1 MSHVKL
7 LMPSLLVLALAAC
20 AVGPDYRAPN
30 TAAAH
35 LSAADQPG
43 APKAFDRN
51 RFEAA
56 WWRQFDDPVLNQLVA
71 QSLADNRE
79 LRVAFARL
87 KSARAIRDDVSND
100 ALPTVTSRASSDLG
114 KGQIPGQSDHRVNS
128 ERYDL
133 GLDMAWELDLFGR
146 IQRQLEASEA
156 QQDAAEADLQ
166 QLQVSLIAELVD
178 AYGKL
183 RGAQLREKIAV
194 ANLKTQQDSRAITQT
209 LNEAGVGNELDV
221 VRADARL
228 AAVEATVPQLQA
240 EQVRARNRIATLL
253 GQLPDTLSVDLS
265 PAQLPAIAKALPIG
279 DPAELLKRRPD
290 VRSAERQLAA
300 ATANVGVATADLFPR
315 VSLSGFLGF
324 TAARGSQLGS
334 SAAQAWALG
343 PSITWAAFDLGS
355 VKARL
360 RGANA
365 EAEGALASYEQQVLL
380 ALEESEN
387 AFSDYSKRQQRLLA
401 LLRQSEASRKAAELA
416 SIRYREGTVD
426 YLVLL
431 DAERERLS
439 AEDAQ
444 AQAEVELY
452 SGVVAIYKALG
463 GGWQAETVA
472 SAH

>member
-1 MSHVKL
+1 MSHVRL

-20 AVGPDYRAPN
+20 AVGPDYRAPD

-253 GQLPDTLSVDLS
+253 GQRPDTLSVDLS

>member
-1 MSHVKL
+1 MSHVRL

-20 AVGPDYRAPN
+20 AVGPDYRAPD

-178 AYGKL
+178 AYGQL
-183 RGAQLREKIAV
+183 RGAQLREKIAM

-253 GQLPDTLSVDLS
+253 GQRPDTLSVDLS

-431 DAERERLS
+431 DAVRERLS